1 MHFYL
6 ASKAVEGRLWW
17 LARVPGE
24 SFTLRDKMRG
34 RYGGVKYL
42 EETSKHRIKIQK
54 KTKVYQDVMD
64 FRAKLTGYA

>member
-1 MHFYL
+1 M
-6 ASKAVEGRLWW
+6 
-17 LARVPGE
+17 PGE

-42 EETSKHRIKIQK
+42 EETSKHRIAIQK